1 MNKVIKSFIFIC
13 FVFCCLFLTACKE
26 EKEAVA
32 VENIEIRGT
41 GFADNTLTLSQGDEV
56 TLSATVTPSDA
67 TYTLTWKSSD
77 VSVVTVSEAG
87 LVKGIAKGSAKI
99 TVSAGE
105 CSKEINV
112 VVNEYIPV
120 TSITFPTEELEIE
133 TGIRKQL
140 EYTVEPANATVKNL
154 IFTVEP
160 ANAGVKV
167 SSSGIVEVENGLEGG
182 VEYIITAKAY
192 KEQDVVAE
200 LRLIIRSYVIEDI
213 KLVENDFY
221 TVINEIKA
229 TLDEPYRVI
238 FPMTVPEKA
247 LGPEE
252 KLEVEWSSDNEA
264 VCTVNEKGRLY
275 FHSEGTANITMSSN
289 GIVKTIPVTVLPKS
303 GDFIEEY
310 RIPQAYINAIS
321 GVTASTDLGWSILA
335 DFRNGGTAAED
346 AKKFVM
352 EKYKYATGPSSW
364 FAGGGYCIEMGGWDN
379 IHSGL
384 EDDDLE
390 GGGLANLF
398 MWTKVKLGSDAQKL
412 RAYFQYRETD
422 ATFKYKLRFTLIDPA
437 TKEVVHLSD
446 WLTGEF
452 KTDPN
457 LAAGESFVEANI
469 PAELRGKTVL
479 MLLEYDDIDYPTDG
493 LLNGVESVNI
503 KYFTILNHDG
513 KAIENS
519 LWVLGD
525 SIMTEDYTGSML
537 ADIASNAGY
546 TLFRDTISGT
556 TIAPAS
562 SLGIIDHIDSGFY
575 ESNFGLFGDPKV
587 IVIQRGSNDLFWST
601 QIGNTLKLGDVNS
614 TDKTTTYGAIRYA
627 LDYFTGKYPN
637 AKIVWSNMLYRSDVE
652 TSLIEEFNRNLA
664 IICAEYENVEVL
676 DLYNLSGINAST
688 ETRYLIDGIHPSNSG
703 KQVLA
708 ELWVAKLKEF
718 N

>member
-1 MNKVIKSFIFIC
+1 MRKFIKSFIFVC
-13 FVFCCLFLTACKE
+13 FAFCCLFLTACDE
-26 EKEAVA
+26 EVVE
-32 VENIEIRGT
+32 VENIELRGT
-41 GFADNTLTLSQGDEV
+41 GFSNDTLTLSEGDEV
-56 TLSATVTPSDA
+56 TLSATVTPTNA
-67 TYTLTWKSSD
+67 TYQLEWKSTN
-77 VSVVTVSEAG
+77 VSVVTVSESG
-87 LVKGIAKGSAKI
+87 VVKGVSKGDAKI
-99 TVSAGE
+99 SVTAGKVT
-105 CSKEINV
+105 KEINV

-120 TSITFPTEELEIE
+120 TSISFPTEELEIE
-133 TGIRKQL
+133 TGVRKQL
-140 EYTVEPANATVKNL
+140 EFTVEPANATVKNL

-167 SSSGIVEVENGLEGG
+167 SSSGVVEVENGLEGG
-182 VEYIITAKAY
+182 AEYVITAKAF

-200 LRLIIRSYVIEDI
+200 LKLIICSYVIEDI

-252 KLEVEWSSDNEA
+252 KLDVEWSSDNEA
-264 VCTVNEKGRLY
+264 VCTVTEKGRLY

-289 GIVKTIPVTVLPKS
+289 GIVKTVPVTVLPSS
-303 GDFIEEY
+303 GQFIEEY

-321 GVTASTDLGWSILA
+321 GVTASTELGWSILA

-398 MWTKVKLGSDAQKL
+398 MWTKVKLGPDAQKL

-422 ATFKYKLRFTLIDPA
+422 ATFKYKLRFTLIDPT
-437 TKEVVHLSD
+437 TKDVVHLSD

-457 LAAGESFVEANI
+457 LAAGESFIESDI
-469 PAELRGKTVL
+469 PEELRNKTVL

-513 KAIENS
+513 KDIENA

-537 ADIASNAGY
+537 ADIASKSGY

-562 SLGIIDHIDSGFY
+562 SLGIVDHIDSGFY
-575 ESNFGLFGDPKV
+575 ESNFGLFGAPKV
-587 IVIQRGSNDLFWST
+587 IAIQRGSNDLFWST

-627 LDYFTGKYPN
+627 LDYFTEKYPN

-652 TSLIEEFNRNLA
+652 TSLIEEFNTNLA
-664 IICAEYENVEVL
+664 TICAEYENVEVL

-703 KQVLA
+703 KQVLS